1 MWSETEFMSFISL
14 PPQCNM
20 LALWSFGHVA
30 FRELGRE
37 QFLAFYVSSAVLA
50 SLASHLATVRLARG
64 SIGTLW
70 VRYRVPV

>member
-50 SLASHLATVRLARG
+50 SLASHLATVRLARR

-70 VRYRVPV
+70 VRL